1 MQSQPLSA
9 HYMTNDEGQIKTMCV
24 VINIQL
30 EIAKK
35 MAKCSS
41 LGLVWGRSYNW
52 MISLFSLKLHLSWS
66 RCFLALYNLA
76 KMHLDLTFGGSWLNF
91 PDTCPIKILLE
102 GFYTR
107 VLSMGTLFMVIFQLI
122 RPAK

>member
-52 MISLFSLKLHLSWS
+52 MISFSFLSKT
-66 RCFLALYNLA
+66 R
-76 KMHLDLTFGGSWLNF
+76 
-91 PDTCPIKILLE
+91 PLLIQVLL
-102 GFYTR
+102 GF
-107 VLSMGTLFMVIFQLI
+107 I
-122 RPAK
+122 